1 MGFITS
7 KVPHT
12 EKKKSLKGHKA
23 RFVTDQDNSNIGR
36 NEDQK
41 LVEISLPG
49 TLTEAL
55 TWRKRIKSDWLGQLP
70 LVTVFSKYPL
80 VSCGPKGGYPNLFLQ
95 AASSTLPPNKLR
107 RSSSKRSSTPRFH
120 RSIYVS
126 LVLTSCSITYFF
138 IRWSYKTSTF
148 SLGVDLIFSKW
159 SAD

>member
-1 MGFITS
+1 MGLRSMMGFITS

-55 TWRKRIKSDWLGQLP
+55 T
-70 LVTVFSKYPL
+70 
-80 VSCGPKGGYPNLFLQ
+80 
-95 AASSTLPPNKLR
+95 
-107 RSSSKRSSTPRFH
+107 
-120 RSIYVS
+120 
-126 LVLTSCSITYFF
+126 
-138 IRWSYKTSTF
+138 
-148 SLGVDLIFSKW
+148 
-159 SAD
+159 